1 MIYTKGVNNLV
12 FDFIG
17 AFIITWAIYNVFQ
30 IILMRFLDPKTL
42 RYVSFIG
49 SSILILIV
57 TSFTMGIVSGFII
70 YIPALFI
77 WLVIDLIKINKR
89 DNKSSHSKTA

>member
-1 MIYTKGVNNLV
+1 MELV

-17 AFIITWAIYNVFQ
+17 AFIITWAIYNIFQ

-57 TSFTMGIVSGFII
+57 TSFTMGIVAGFII
-70 YIPALFI
+70 YLPALFI
-77 WLVIDLIKINKR
+77 WLVFDLIKINKKENNR
-89 DNKSSHSKTA
+89 TKSKTA